1 MHLDQGQ
8 KPCSLALLEVNVE
21 TLHRAYR
28 LNGTSP
34 VVGVDMNAPRWI
46 VPSVLILFL
55 AAGCGG
61 GGGAVDVVDVGRV
74 TITYPSD
81 TGVYTTDQ
89 AFVSIRGKSFAPA
102 SFVSGSWNTWPP
114 LQGNPLCELT
124 DRYRVTAV
132 NEVAGTKLPP
142 VVGEANWVGGY
153 VEYPGPTCVGT
164 TDPTFSFFDLPL
176 QPGTNRITVKVRE
189 DDRFGTATIVI
200 ERTV

>member
-1 MHLDQGQ
+1 
-8 KPCSLALLEVNVE
+8 
-21 TLHRAYR
+21 
-28 LNGTSP
+28 
-34 VVGVDMNAPRWI
+34 MNIPRWI
-46 VPSVLILFL
+46 VLSGLILFL

-61 GGGAVDVVDVGRV
+61 GGGSGDMVDVGSV

-102 SFVSGSWNTWPP
+102 YFVSGSSNTWPP
-114 LQGNPLCELT
+114 LTGNPLCELT
-124 DRYRVTAV
+124 DSYRVTAV

-142 VVGEANWVGGY
+142 VVVEANWVGVY
-153 VEYPGPTCVGT
+153 VAYPAPTCVGT